1 MISTMRI
8 NAENTEITREE
19 LEDSIEEYIKNKRKE
34 FYEEFGIAIRTRGK
48 VHKMQRHHAV
58 PTQPI
63 SMETRTKDKEV

>member
-1 MISTMRI
+1 MRS
-8 NAENTEITREE
+8 NAENTKITGKE

-34 FYEEFGIAIRTRGK
+34 FYEEFGVAIRTRSE

-63 SMETRTKDKEV
+63 PMETRTKDKEV